1 MEAKLP
7 QHQILLTLPE
17 VVALTRLS
25 KPTIY
30 KYIADE
36 EHDFPKQVRLG
47 PNRVCW
53 VKSEIDRWIKQRM
66 KRRDEEV
73 EKIAAR
79 MSEELGIPVTV
90 QNPTS
95 KAA

>member
-7 QHQILLTLPE
+7 QHQTLLTLPE
-17 VVALTRLS
+17 VVAMTRLS

-30 KYIADE
+30 KYIADQ

-47 PNRVCW
+47 PNRVVW
-53 VKSEIDRWIKQRM
+53 VKSEIDRWL
-66 KRRDEEV
+66 KRRKD
-73 EKIAAR
+73 AR
-79 MSEELGIPVTV
+79 PGE
-90 QNPTS
+90 Q